1 MDEHKKTSCANCGG
15 HVGVG
20 AAPAP
25 ATNRLNSPKNPHRGM
40 GGWRTAPIEE
50 VAMWD
55 PVIAL
60 ARAMGAQFVPFMI
73 NIRTAF
79 VDPSINVTNTV
90 SFEGS
95 NERLNMVSVVDEVTY
110 QIDTPNLNP
119 SNALQAVN
127 AWFYARQSGIQATMI
142 VDGAPRYVV
151 APFFTPLESLM
162 SSLAEGWPM
171 GWSLGYTQTVKM
183 QFTATIPIPVLP
195 ANITV
200 TLRAWQP
207 SAGNTFFVGMTDP
220 VARSLLQRLGYNC
233 PIVNQDAL
241 AGLNIPTASNT

>member
-1 MDEHKKTSCANCGG
+1 LRIAEKDKPMDDHKKTCTACGN
-15 HVGVG
+15 V
-20 AAPAP
+20 
-25 ATNRLNSPKNPHRGM
+25 GM
-40 GGWRTAPIEE
+40 GGLTKLGSPKQPKAGFGGWQTAPIEE

-60 ARAMGAQFVPFMI
+60 ARAMGAQFVPFML
-73 NIRTAF
+73 NIRTSF
-79 VDPSINVTNTV
+79 VDNDELISNTV

-119 SNALQAVN
+119 GNALQAVN
-127 AWFYARQSGIQATMI
+127 AWFYARQSGIQATLI

-151 APFFTPLESLM
+151 APFFTPLESLA

-171 GWSLGYTQTVKM
+171 GWSLGYTQTMKM
-183 QFTATIPIPVLP
+183 QFKATIPIPALP
-195 ANITV
+195 ANVTV
-200 TLRAWQP
+200 TMRAWQP

-220 VARSLLQRLGYNC
+220 VARSLLTRLGYNV
-233 PIVNQDAL
+233 PIVSQDTL
-241 AGLNIPTASNT
+241 STIPTSSNT

>member
-1 MDEHKKTSCANCGG
+1 MDDHKKCAAC
-15 HVGVG
+15 GVG
-20 AAPAP
+20 AAGPA
-25 ATNRLNSPKNPHRGM
+25 ASNLTRLGSPRQPKAGM
-40 GGWRTAPIEE
+40 GGWQTAPIEE

-79 VDPSINVTNTV
+79 TDPTIAVTNTV

-95 NERLNMVSVVDEVTY
+95 NERLNMVSVVDSLMY

-119 SNALQAVN
+119 GNALQAVN
-127 AWFYARQSGIQATMI
+127 AWFYARQSGIQATII

-151 APFFTPLESLM
+151 APFYTPLETLM
-162 SSLAEGWPM
+162 SALAEGWPM
-171 GWSLGYTQTVKM
+171 GWSLGYTQTFKM
-183 QFTATIPIPVLP
+183 SFMATVPIPVLP

-241 AGLNIPTASNT
+241 SGLNIPTASNT

>member
-1 MDEHKKTSCANCGG
+1 MNPMSGEEKKCGCATTGM
-15 HVGVG
+15 G
-20 AAPAP
+20 AV
-25 ATNRLNSPKNPHRGM
+25 TKLGSPKNPSVGF

-50 VAMWD
+50 VALWD

-60 ARAMGAQFVPFMI
+60 ARAMGAQFVPFLL
-73 NIRTAF
+73 NIRASF
-79 VDPSINVTNTV
+79 VDPTINTTQTV

-95 NERLNMVSVVDEVTY
+95 NERLNMVSVIDELTY

-119 SNALQAVN
+119 GNALQAVN
-127 AWFYARQSGIQATMI
+127 AWFYARQSGIQATLI

-151 APFFTPLESLM
+151 SPFFTPLESLM
-162 SSLAEGWPM
+162 SALAEGWPM
-171 GWSLGYTQTVKM
+171 GWSLGYTQTLKM
-183 QFTATIPIPVLP
+183 QFLATVPIPVLP

-220 VARSLLQRLGYNC
+220 VARLYLTKLGYNV
-233 PIVNQDAL
+233 PVINQDAL
-241 AGLNIPTASNT
+241 TQGMPLA

>member
-1 MDEHKKTSCANCGG
+1 MGDHKTTCTSC
-15 HVGVG
+15 GVG
-20 AAPAP
+20 AV
-25 ATNRLNSPKNPHRGM
+25 TKLGSPKNPTRGM
-40 GGWRTAPIEE
+40 GGWRDAPIED

-60 ARAMGAQFVPFMI
+60 ARAMGAQFVPFML
-73 NIRTAF
+73 NIRTTF
-79 VDPSINVTNTV
+79 DDPSVNVSNTV

-95 NERLNMVSVVDEVTY
+95 NERLNMVSVVDELTY
-110 QIDTPNLNP
+110 QIDTPNMNP
-119 SNALQAVN
+119 GNALQAVN
-127 AWFYARQSGIQATMI
+127 AWFYARQSGIQATLI

-171 GWSLGYTQTVKM
+171 GWSLGYTQSMKM
-183 QFTATIPIPVLP
+183 QFKTTVPIPVMP

-200 TLRAWQP
+200 TMRCWQP

-220 VARSLLQRLGYNC
+220 IARNLLQRLGYAC

-241 AGLNIPTASNT
+241 SNIPTSSNT

>member
-1 MDEHKKTSCANCGG
+1 MGDEKRSSCANCGG
-15 HVGVG
+15 HAGMG
-20 AAPAP
+20 AVPQ
-25 ATNRLNSPKNPHRGM
+25 TNKLGSPKNPHRGM

-60 ARAMGAQFVPFMI
+60 ARAMGAQFVPFML

-79 VDPSINVTNTV
+79 TDPTVNVSNTV

-95 NERLNMVSVVDEVTY
+95 NERLNMVSVIDEVTY
-110 QIDTPNLNP
+110 QIDTPNLN
-119 SNALQAVN
+119 SGAALQAVN
-127 AWFYARQSGIQATMI
+127 AWFYARQSGIQATLI

-151 APFFTPLESLM
+151 APFFTPLENLM

-171 GWSLGYTQTVKM
+171 GWSLGYTQSPKM
-183 QFTATIPIPVLP
+183 QFTATVPVPVLP

-200 TLRAWQP
+200 TFRAWQP
-207 SAGNTFFVGMTDP
+207 SAGNTFFVGMVDP
-220 VARSLLQRLGYNC
+220 VARQLLQRLGYNC

-241 AGLNIPTASNT
+241 TSIPTSSNT

>member
-1 MDEHKKTSCANCGG
+1 MADKKGCDVCNGNGSIGLGDPNGG
-15 HVGVG
+15 L
-20 AAPAP
+20 
-25 ATNRLNSPKNPHRGM
+25 TRLQSPKQPKIGM
-40 GGWRTAPIEE
+40 GGWRTAPIEQ

-60 ARAMGAQFVPFMI
+60 ARAMGAQFVPFML
-73 NIRTAF
+73 NIRNSF
-79 VDPSINVTNTV
+79 VDPTVTVSNVV

-95 NERLNMVSVVDEVTY
+95 NERLNMVSVIDEVTY
-110 QIDTPNLNP
+110 QIDTPNLNQGG
-119 SNALQAVN
+119 ALQAIN
-127 AWFYARQSGIQATMI
+127 AWFFARQSGIQATLT

-151 APFFTPLESLM
+151 APFFTPLENLM

-171 GWSLGYTQTVKM
+171 GWSLGYTQTAKM
-183 QFTATIPIPVLP
+183 QFKTTIPIPVMP

-200 TLRAWQP
+200 TFRAWQP

-220 VARSLLQRLGYNC
+220 VARTLLQRLGYNV

-241 AGLNIPTASNT
+241 TAIPQAGGLGA